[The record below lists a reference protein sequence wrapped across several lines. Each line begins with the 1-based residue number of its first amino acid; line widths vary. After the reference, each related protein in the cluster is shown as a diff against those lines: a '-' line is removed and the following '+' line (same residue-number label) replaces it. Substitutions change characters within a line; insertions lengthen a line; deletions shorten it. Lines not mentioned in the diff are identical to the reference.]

1 MDKQTMT
8 MTKDKETQNTIRYAA
23 DPSLGPAACRTVY
36 VERWALG
43 KTPPEKLRVIL
54 EPLESGA

>member
-1 MDKQTMT
+1 MDRQTMIL
-8 MTKDKETQNTIRYAA
+8 TKDKETQNTIRYAA
-23 DPSLGPAACRTVY
+23 DPSQGPAACRTVY